1 MEMPPGLPIPP
12 QDWAKTPL
20 SVQVVVVMLWQEN
33 QMLKEQVQQLQEQ
46 VTRLQAEVEQ
56 LRERVN
62 QTSRNSSK
70 PPSSDPPGARK
81 YPPRK
86 PSGRK
91 RGGQSGHQGKG
102 RRLKPSS
109 EANRIVVSRP
119 TYCRS
124 CGGLLLG
131 QDPQPQR
138 HQVSELPQI
147 EPEVVEYQLHKL
159 TCLACG
165 VVNREEWPSEMPK
178 GSFGPRTQATIAYLS
193 GRMGISRRDSEEML
207 STLFHLDISLGSISA
222 QERRVSQALTWS
234 VAEAG
239 DFVRRQPCANVDE
252 TSWYEMNDNRWMWV
266 AGTPLVT
273 LFQIMDSRSQACCQ
287 QLLGEEFAGVV
298 GSDRYGAY
306 NWLAPQQRQL
316 CWSHLKRDF
325 QAFEDRKGES
335 AVIGKLLLAQVK
347 KFFGLWHQVRE
358 ETLSRADFQ
367 QAMQAIR
374 HEVHNLLQLGTLLK
388 ATKTRN
394 TCRNIL
400 NVETALWT
408 FVDQEGV
415 EPTNNAAER
424 ALRRSVI
431 WRRRSFGSQSEAGS
445 RFVERMQTAV
455 ITLRQQKR
463 DVLDFLTQTCQAA
476 ISGTD
481 PPSLLPVT

>member
-20 SVQVVVVMLWQEN
+20 SVQAVVVMLWQEN

-46 VTRLQAEVEQ
+46 VTLLQAEVEQ

-86 PSGRK
+86 PSGLR
-91 RGGQSGHQGKG
+91 RGGQQGHVGKG
-102 RRLKPSS
+102 RKLKASS
-109 EANRIVVSRP
+109 EVDRIEVSKP
-119 TYCRS
+119 TQCYG
-124 CGGLLLG
+124 CGALLLG

-138 HQVSELPQI
+138 HQVSELPRI

-159 TCLACG
+159 TCPACG
-165 VVNREEWPSEMPK
+165 AVNRGEWPAAMPS

-193 GRMGISRRDSEEML
+193 GRMGISRRDSKEML
-207 STLFHLDISLGSISA
+207 STLFHLDISLGSIPA
-222 QERRVSQALTWS
+222 QERRVSQALIEPVT
-234 VAEAG
+234 EAG
-239 DFVRRQPCANVDE
+239 DFVRRQPSANVDE
-252 TSWYEMNDNRWMWV
+252 TSWYERSDKQWMWV

-273 LFQIMDSRSQACCQ
+273 FFQIMDSRSQACCR
-287 QLLGEEFAGVV
+287 QLLGEDFTGVV
-298 GSDRYGAY
+298 GSDRYSAY
-306 NWLAPQQRQL
+306 NWLASKQRQL

-335 AVIGKLLLAQVK
+335 VVIGKLLSAQVK

-358 ETLSRADFQ
+358 GTLSRPDFQ
-367 QAMQAIR
+367 QAMQPIR
-374 HEVHNLLQLGTLLK
+374 HEVHNLLQIGTLLK
-388 ATKTRN
+388 AAKTRN

-400 NVETALWT
+400 KVEAALWT
-408 FVDQEGV
+408 FVDREGI

-455 ITLRQQKR
+455 ITLHRQKR
-463 DVLDFLTQTCQAA
+463 DVLGFLTQACQAA

-481 PPSLLPVT
+481 PPSLLPAT

>member
-1 MEMPPGLPIPP
+1 
-12 QDWAKTPL
+12 
-20 SVQVVVVMLWQEN
+20 
-33 QMLKEQVQQLQEQ
+33 MLKGQVQQLQEQ
-46 VTRLQAEVEQ
+46 VTLLQAEVEQ

-70 PPSSDPPGARK
+70 PPSSDPPEARK
-81 YPPRK
+81 YPPRT

-102 RRLKPSS
+102 RQLKPSS
-109 EANRIVVSRP
+109 EANQIVVSRP
-119 TYCRS
+119 THCRG

-131 QDPQPQR
+131 QDAQPQR

-165 VVNREEWPSEMPK
+165 VVNRGEWPLEMPR

-193 GRMGISRRDSEEML
+193 GRMGISRRDSKEML
-207 STLFHLDISLGSISA
+207 STLFHLDISLGSIPA
-222 QERRVSQALTWS
+222 QERRISQALIEP
-234 VAEAG
+234 VMEAG
-239 DFVRRQPCANVDE
+239 DFVRRQPTANVDE
-252 TSWYEMNDNRWMWV
+252 TSWYERSDKQWMWV

-273 LFQIMDSRSQACCQ
+273 FFQIMDSRSQACCR
-287 QLLGEEFAGVV
+287 QLLGEEFTGVV
-298 GSDRYGAY
+298 GSDRYSAY
-306 NWLAPQQRQL
+306 NWLASQQRQL

-335 AVIGKLLLAQVK
+335 VVIGKLLSAQVK

-358 ETLSRADFQ
+358 GTLSRPDFQ
-367 QAMQAIR
+367 QAMQPIR
-374 HEVHNLLQLGTLLK
+374 HEVHNLLQIGTLLK
-388 ATKTRN
+388 APKTRN

-408 FVDQEGV
+408 FVDREGV
-415 EPTNNAAER
+415 EPTNNAAQR
-424 ALRRSVI
+424 ALRRPVI

-463 DVLDFLTQTCQAA
+463 DVLDFLTRACQAA

-481 PPSLLPVT
+481 PPSLLPAT

>member
-1 MEMPPGLPIPP
+1 
-12 QDWAKTPL
+12 
-20 SVQVVVVMLWQEN
+20 
-33 QMLKEQVQQLQEQ
+33 MLKGQVQQLQEQ
-46 VTRLQAEVEQ
+46 VTLLQAEVEQ

-70 PPSSDPPGARK
+70 PPSSDPPEARK
-81 YPPRK
+81 YPPRT

-102 RRLKPSS
+102 RQLKPSS
-109 EANRIVVSRP
+109 EANQIVVSRP
-119 TYCRS
+119 THCRG

-131 QDPQPQR
+131 QDAQPQR

-165 VVNREEWPSEMPK
+165 VVNRGEWPLEMPR

-193 GRMGISRRDSEEML
+193 GRMGISRRDSKEML
-207 STLFHLDISLGSISA
+207 STLFHLDISLGSIPA
-222 QERRVSQALTWS
+222 QERRISQALIEP
-234 VAEAG
+234 VMEAG
-239 DFVRRQPCANVDE
+239 DFVRRQPTANVEE
-252 TSWYEMNDNRWMWV
+252 TSWYERSDKQWMWV

-273 LFQIMDSRSQACCQ
+273 FFQIMDSRSQACCR
-287 QLLGEEFAGVV
+287 QLLGEEFTGVV
-298 GSDRYGAY
+298 GSDRYSAY
-306 NWLAPQQRQL
+306 NWLASQQRQL

-335 AVIGKLLLAQVK
+335 VVIGKLLSAQVK

-358 ETLSRADFQ
+358 GTLSRPDFQ
-367 QAMQAIR
+367 QAMQPIR
-374 HEVHNLLQLGTLLK
+374 HEVHNLLQIGTLLK
-388 ATKTRN
+388 APKTRN

-400 NVETALWT
+400 NVETSLWT
-408 FVDQEGV
+408 FVDREGV

-463 DVLDFLTQTCQAA
+463 DVLDFLTRACQAA

-481 PPSLLPVT
+481 PPSLLPAT

>member
-1 MEMPPGLPIPP
+1 
-12 QDWAKTPL
+12 
-20 SVQVVVVMLWQEN
+20 
-33 QMLKEQVQQLQEQ
+33 MLKGQVQQLQEQ
-46 VTRLQAEVEQ
+46 VTLLQAEVEQ

-70 PPSSDPPGARK
+70 PPSSDPPEARK
-81 YPPRK
+81 YPPRT

-102 RRLKPSS
+102 RQLKPSS
-109 EANRIVVSRP
+109 EANQIVVSRP
-119 TYCRS
+119 THCRG

-131 QDPQPQR
+131 QDAQPQR

-165 VVNREEWPSEMPK
+165 VVNRGEWPLEMPR

-193 GRMGISRRDSEEML
+193 GRMGISRRDSKEML
-207 STLFHLDISLGSISA
+207 STLFHLDISLGSIPA
-222 QERRVSQALTWS
+222 QERRISQALIEP
-234 VAEAG
+234 VMEAG
-239 DFVRRQPCANVDE
+239 DFVRRQPSANVDE
-252 TSWYEMNDNRWMWV
+252 TSWYERSDKQWMWV

-273 LFQIMDSRSQACCQ
+273 FFQIMDSRSQACCR
-287 QLLGEEFAGVV
+287 QLLGEEFTGVV
-298 GSDRYGAY
+298 GSDRYSAY
-306 NWLAPQQRQL
+306 NWLASQQRQL

-335 AVIGKLLLAQVK
+335 VVIGKLLSAQVK

-358 ETLSRADFQ
+358 GTLSRPDFQ
-367 QAMQAIR
+367 QAMQPIR
-374 HEVHNLLQLGTLLK
+374 HEVHNLLQIGTLLK
-388 ATKTRN
+388 APKTRN

-408 FVDQEGV
+408 FVDREGV

-463 DVLDFLTQTCQAA
+463 DVLDFLTQACEAA

>member
-1 MEMPPGLPIPP
+1 
-12 QDWAKTPL
+12 
-20 SVQVVVVMLWQEN
+20 MLWQEN
-33 QMLKEQVQQLQEQ
+33 QMLKGQVQQLQEQ
-46 VTRLQAEVEQ
+46 VTLLQAEVEQ

-70 PPSSDPPGARK
+70 PPSSDPPEARK
-81 YPPRK
+81 YPPRT

-102 RRLKPSS
+102 RQLKPSS
-109 EANRIVVSRP
+109 EANQIVVSRP
-119 TYCRS
+119 THCRG

-131 QDPQPQR
+131 QDAQPQR

-165 VVNREEWPSEMPK
+165 VVNRGEWPLEMPR

-193 GRMGISRRDSEEML
+193 GRMGISRRDSKEML
-207 STLFHLDISLGSISA
+207 STLFHLDISLGSIPA
-222 QERRVSQALTWS
+222 QERRISQALIEP
-234 VAEAG
+234 VMEAG
-239 DFVRRQPCANVDE
+239 DFVRRQPTANVDE
-252 TSWYEMNDNRWMWV
+252 TSWYERSDKQWMWV

-273 LFQIMDSRSQACCQ
+273 FFQIMDSRSQACCR
-287 QLLGEEFAGVV
+287 QLLGEEFTGVV
-298 GSDRYGAY
+298 GSDRYSAY
-306 NWLAPQQRQL
+306 NWLASQQRQL

-335 AVIGKLLLAQVK
+335 VVIGKLLSAQVK

-358 ETLSRADFQ
+358 GTLSRPDFQ
-367 QAMQAIR
+367 QAMQPIR
-374 HEVHNLLQLGTLLK
+374 HEVHNLLQIGTLLK
-388 ATKTRN
+388 APKTRN

-408 FVDQEGV
+408 FVDREGV

-463 DVLDFLTQTCQAA
+463 DVLDFLTRACQAA

-481 PPSLLPVT
+481 PPSLLPAT

>member
-1 MEMPPGLPIPP
+1 
-12 QDWAKTPL
+12 
-20 SVQVVVVMLWQEN
+20 
-33 QMLKEQVQQLQEQ
+33 MLKGQVQQLQEQ
-46 VTRLQAEVEQ
+46 VTLLQAEVEQ

-70 PPSSDPPGARK
+70 PPSSDPPEARK
-81 YPPRK
+81 YPPRT

-102 RRLKPSS
+102 RQLKPSS
-109 EANRIVVSRP
+109 EANQIVVSRP
-119 TYCRS
+119 THCRG

-131 QDPQPQR
+131 QDAQPQR

-165 VVNREEWPSEMPK
+165 VVNRGEWPLEMPR

-193 GRMGISRRDSEEML
+193 GRMGISRRDSKEML
-207 STLFHLDISLGSISA
+207 STLFHLDISLGSIPA
-222 QERRVSQALTWS
+222 QERRISQALIEP
-234 VAEAG
+234 VMEAG
-239 DFVRRQPCANVDE
+239 DFVRRQPTANVDE
-252 TSWYEMNDNRWMWV
+252 TSWYERSDKQWMWV

-273 LFQIMDSRSQACCQ
+273 FFQIMDSRSQACCR
-287 QLLGEEFAGVV
+287 QLLGEEFTGVV
-298 GSDRYGAY
+298 GSDRYSAY
-306 NWLAPQQRQL
+306 NWLASQQRQL

-325 QAFEDRKGES
+325 QAFEDRKVES
-335 AVIGKLLLAQVK
+335 VVIGKLLSAQVK

-358 ETLSRADFQ
+358 GTLSRPDFQ
-367 QAMQAIR
+367 QAMQPIR
-374 HEVHNLLQLGTLLK
+374 HEVHNLLQIGTLLK
-388 ATKTRN
+388 APKTRN

-408 FVDQEGV
+408 FVDREGV

-463 DVLDFLTQTCQAA
+463 DVLDFLTQACQAA

>member
-1 MEMPPGLPIPP
+1 
-12 QDWAKTPL
+12 
-20 SVQVVVVMLWQEN
+20 
-33 QMLKEQVQQLQEQ
+33 MLKGQVQQLQEQ
-46 VTRLQAEVEQ
+46 VTLLQAEVEQ

-70 PPSSDPPGARK
+70 PPSSDPPEARK
-81 YPPRK
+81 YPPRT

-102 RRLKPSS
+102 RQLKPSS
-109 EANRIVVSRP
+109 EANQIVVSRP
-119 TYCRS
+119 THCRG

-131 QDPQPQR
+131 QDAQPQR

-165 VVNREEWPSEMPK
+165 VVNRGEWPLEMPR

-193 GRMGISRRDSEEML
+193 GRMGISRRDSKEML
-207 STLFHLDISLGSISA
+207 STLFHLDISLGSIPA
-222 QERRVSQALTWS
+222 QERRISQALIEP
-234 VAEAG
+234 VMEAG
-239 DFVRRQPCANVDE
+239 DFVRRQPTANVDE
-252 TSWYEMNDNRWMWV
+252 TSWYERSDKQWMWV

-273 LFQIMDSRSQACCQ
+273 FFQIMDSRSQACCR
-287 QLLGEEFAGVV
+287 QLLGEEFTGVV
-298 GSDRYGAY
+298 GSDRYSAY
-306 NWLAPQQRQL
+306 NWLASQQRQL

-335 AVIGKLLLAQVK
+335 VVIGKLLSAQVK

-358 ETLSRADFQ
+358 GTLSRPDFQ
-367 QAMQAIR
+367 QAMQPIR
-374 HEVHNLLQLGTLLK
+374 HEVHNLLQIGTLLK
-388 ATKTRN
+388 APKTRN

-408 FVDQEGV
+408 FVDREGV

-463 DVLDFLTQTCQAA
+463 DVLDFLTRACQAA

-481 PPSLLPVT
+481 PPSLLPAT